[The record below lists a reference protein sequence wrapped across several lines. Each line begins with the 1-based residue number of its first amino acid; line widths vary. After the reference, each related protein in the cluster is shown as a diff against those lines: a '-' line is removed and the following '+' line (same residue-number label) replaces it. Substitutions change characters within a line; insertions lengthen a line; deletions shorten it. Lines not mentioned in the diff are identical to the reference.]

1 MSSISVGEI
10 IDNSALI
17 AFDGGYACFI
27 VSYTLFL
34 YFLLIPSRPNN
45 ELNLVCLYVATFT
58 FPSYPKEDKGDLHV
72 CQLPLF
78 SMIFTQQNIMTQQ
91 IKELQIFFGA
101 WT

>member
-1 MSSISVGEI
+1 MMGANIVSSISVGEI

-78 SMIFTQQNIMTQQ
+78 SMIFTQQNIMTKQT
-91 IKELQIFFGA
+91 K
-101 WT
+101 